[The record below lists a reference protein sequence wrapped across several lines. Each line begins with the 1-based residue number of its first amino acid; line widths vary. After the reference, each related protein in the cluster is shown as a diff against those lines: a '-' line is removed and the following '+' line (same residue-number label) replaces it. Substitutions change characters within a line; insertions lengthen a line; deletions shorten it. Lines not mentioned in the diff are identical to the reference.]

1 MVKQISVFLENKS
14 GRLAEI
20 TRIIGEA
27 GVNIRALSVADTSD
41 FGVLRFIA
49 SDTDTALAAL
59 KGAGFTATATRVVAA
74 EVPDQAGGL
83 ASLLEVLSS
92 NGVNVEY
99 LYAFFKKTG
108 QNAVVILRVEDRD
121 KTLDLFEKNGI
132 KVLTPEEVY
141 SV

>member
-20 TRIIGEA
+20 TRIIGEN
-27 GVNIRALSVADTSD
+27 GINIRALSVADTSD

-49 SDTDTALAAL
+49 SDTDKALASL
-59 KGAGFTATATRVVAA
+59 KQAGFTATATPVMAA
-74 EVPDQAGGL
+74 EVPDTPGGL

-99 LYAFFKKTG
+99 LYAFFKKSG
-108 QNAVVILRVEDRD
+108 QNAVVILRVEDKD
-121 KTLDLFEKNGI
+121 KALGLFESKGI

>member
-49 SDTDTALAAL
+49 SDTDKALDAL
-59 KGAGFTATATRVVAA
+59 KAAGFTATATRVIAA
-74 EVPDQAGGL
+74 EAPDKPGGL
-83 ASLLEVLSS
+83 AILLDVLSS

-99 LYAFFKKTG
+99 LYAFFHKSG
-108 QNAVVILRVEDRD
+108 ENAVVILRVEDKE
-121 KTLDLFEKNGI
+121 KTLDLFGKHGI
-132 KVLTPEEVY
+132 KVLTPEQVY
-141 SV
+141 SI

>member
-14 GRLAEI
+14 GRLAEV
-20 TRIIGEA
+20 TRAIGEA

-49 SDTDTALAAL
+49 DDTDKAMSSL
-59 KGAGFTATATRVVAA
+59 KGADFTVTATDVIAA
-74 EVPDQAGGL
+74 EVPDNPGGL
-83 ASLLEVLSS
+83 ADLLDSLQSQDM
-92 NGVNVEY
+92 NVEY
-99 LYAFFKKTG
+99 LYAFFKKSRE
-108 QNAVVILRVEDRD
+108 NAIVILRVEDNARALELLQQGD
-121 KTLDLFEKNGI
+121 F

>member
-20 TRIIGEA
+20 TRIIGEN
-27 GVNIRALSVADTSD
+27 GINIRALSVADTSD

-49 SDTDTALAAL
+49 SDTDKALASL
-59 KGAGFTATATRVVAA
+59 KQAGFTATATPVMAA
-74 EVPDQAGGL
+74 EVPDKPGGL

-99 LYAFFKKTG
+99 LYAFFKKSG
-108 QNAVVILRVEDRD
+108 ENAVVILRVEDNG
-121 KTLDLFEKNGI
+121 KALGLFESKGI